1 MSACFIVHDV
11 HCIDLPQKGIFA
23 PYYGCV
29 RIDSPSAASGLWYFS
44 TQDFVKTYVCDI
56 NIDW

>member
-11 HCIDLPQKGIFA
+11 HCIDLPQKGVFA

-29 RIDSPSAASGLWYFS
+29 RIDSPSAASGL
-44 TQDFVKTYVCDI
+44 
-56 NIDW
+56 